1 MPTVISPDWLQSVT
15 FILEGV
21 LLLVVACI
29 GLTGIAI
36 SFVVLV
42 SKKVQKTFHN
52 LLLLLNTFDMVGFR
66 KDKLGL
72 VVHNLLSLVLADG
85 VGVMF
90 CPESCSYHLVLLLI

>member
-42 SKKVQKTFHN
+42 SKKVQKTFYN
-52 LLLLLNTFDMVGFR
+52 LLLLLNTFDMVG
-66 KDKLGL
+66 
-72 VVHNLLSLVLADG
+72 
-85 VGVMF
+85 
-90 CPESCSYHLVLLLI
+90 

>member
-1 MPTVISPDWLQSVT
+1 MPPVASPGWLQSVR

-29 GLTGIAI
+29 GLTGIAV
-36 SFVVLV
+36 SFAVLV

-66 KDKLGL
+66 KDQLGL
-72 VVHNLLSLVLADG
+72 LVHSLV
-85 VGVMF
+85 
-90 CPESCSYHLVLLLI
+90 SRKLLL